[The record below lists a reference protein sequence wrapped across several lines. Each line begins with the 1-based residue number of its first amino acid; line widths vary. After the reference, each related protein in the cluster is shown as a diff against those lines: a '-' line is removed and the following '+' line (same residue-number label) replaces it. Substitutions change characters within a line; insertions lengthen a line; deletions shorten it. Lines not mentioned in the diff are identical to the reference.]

1 MTPLCLQDLFWWARW
16 SNYIRVQKKE
26 KIIINRI
33 DTLDLCQGE
42 TMSDVKYRRRG
53 TAIVETDQGILS
65 LLAGVKFSYCPEVEP
80 PIMNQ
85 EPKLQ

>member
-1 MTPLCLQDLFWWARW
+1 
-16 SNYIRVQKKE
+16 
-26 KIIINRI
+26 
-33 DTLDLCQGE
+33 
-42 TMSDVKYRRRG
+42 MSDVKYRRRG